1 MKKILYILII
11 AFLTIGCE
19 KTIDFNGEITAP
31 MLVVN
36 SIISPDST
44 IVAEVSSSR
53 FFLEKNTGTKYIE
66 NADLKLIV
74 NGVDRG
80 KLVKYPSIGTYG
92 ADYKVSA
99 GDEVKIEV
107 SAPGFAPVS
116 GLTKIPLQPTIL
128 AVDTSSTSSK
138 KYDYFYYYETNNDMK
153 YDTIGE
159 FRELHFRFKMRFQD
173 KGKEKNFYRFVVKQR
188 TYFDKNNPSSGG
200 LINESDYFERY
211 LTNFDDVIFQNQN
224 QNQMGGFEDI
234 FGEGGNSYHYNVF
247 SDDLIDG
254 KEYDIQFSDYIR
266 LDQVKYEKSPYE
278 HDTNNPEKTV
288 YLIYLHEISPDFYWY
303 VRSMISASNVG
314 DNPFVEPVQVRS
326 NIENGIGLFTSY
338 TSSKPFVIE
347 VKH

>member
-1 MKKILYILII
+1 MKKIIYILII
-11 AFLTIGCE
+11 ALITAGCE
-19 KTIDFNGEITAP
+19 KTIDFNGKLTTP

-36 SIISPDST
+36 SIIAPDST

-53 FFLEKNTGTKYIE
+53 FFLDENNGTKYIE

-92 ADYKVSA
+92 TDYKVSA

-128 AVDTSSTSSK
+128 AVDTSSTSQK
-138 KYDYFYYYETNNDMK
+138 RFDYYYNGYNNAEL
-153 YDTIGE
+153 DTVGE
-159 FRELHFRFKMRFQD
+159 YRELHFRFKMKFQD
-173 KGKEKNFYRFVVKQR
+173 KGKEKNFYRLVVKQR
-188 TYFDKNNPSSGG
+188 TYYNKNNPPSGG
-200 LINESDYFERY
+200 LINENDYVERY
-211 LTNFDDVIFQNQN
+211 FFSFDDVIFQNQN
-224 QNQMGGFEDI
+224 QNQLGGLEDI
-234 FGEGGNSYHYNVF
+234 FGGSGSSYYYNVF
-247 SDDLIDG
+247 SDELIDG

-278 HDTNNPEKTV
+278 YDTSNPEKTV
-288 YLIYLHEISPDFYWY
+288 YLIYLHEISPDYYWY
-303 VRSMISASNVG
+303 VKSMVSASNVG

-326 NIENGIGLFTSY
+326 NIENGIGIFTSF
-338 TSSKPFVIE
+338 TSSKPYIIE
-347 VKH
+347 LKH